1 MKDQMNEPIYF
12 NGKFYAG
19 KHNGVHRVADRLV
32 REVDQL
38 AAEEWGD
45 RKWDLRLLIPKRRR
59 FSPEV
64 STVRVIE
71 QDVGHTQLWEQ
82 GILPFVASDG
92 LLVNLANLAP
102 LLHRRK
108 IMLIHDAQFFLS
120 PESYSLHFS
129 VGYRILTPIMART
142 SLSVLTISNYSREM
156 LAVFGISP
164 WDRTSLIFN
173 GVDHILGY
181 PDKSGVLARHGI
193 GQGKY
198 AVLFG
203 STAIYKNIG
212 VVLSAFSDHAPP
224 GVSLVIVGDGEDRL
238 RAAGLEPPQGAIF
251 VGRVDDG
258 ELRALYQSAL
268 CLLFPSRTE
277 GFGLPPLEAML
288 CGCPAIV
295 TPAGALPE
303 MCRDAVLYAN
313 VDDAEGWSA
322 QISALKNNAVL
333 RAEKIERGRQRA
345 MAFTWRKAGEGL
357 MNVLLSHLS
366 KTARSALPVR
376 DKRA

>member
-1 MKDQMNEPIYF
+1 MSEPIYI

-32 REVDQL
+32 REIDSL
-38 AAEEWGD
+38 AAEEWGG

-64 STVRVIE
+64 STARVIE
-71 QDVGHTQLWEQ
+71 QDMGHTQFWEQ
-82 GILPFVASDG
+82 GILPFAASDG

-108 IMLIHDAQFFLS
+108 VMLIHDAQFFLS

-129 VGYRILTPIMART
+129 VGYRVLTPIMART

-156 LAVFGISP
+156 LAVFGISA
-164 WDRTSLIFN
+164 WDKTSLIFN
-173 GVDHILGY
+173 GVDHILEY
-181 PDKSGVLARHGI
+181 AEKTDVIARHGLKLGEYTI
-193 GQGKY
+193 
-198 AVLFG
+198 LFG
-203 STAIYKNIG
+203 STAIYKNID
-212 VVLSAFSDHAPP
+212 VVLKAFSRYAPS
-224 GVSLVIVGDGEDRL
+224 GVSLVIIGEGEERL
-238 RAAGLEPPQGAIF
+238 RAAGHVPPPGVIF
-251 VGRVDDG
+251 VGRVNDG

-288 CGCPAIV
+288 CSCPAIV
-295 TPAGALPE
+295 APAGALPE

-322 QISALKNNAVL
+322 QILALKNNAAL
-333 RAEKIERGRQRA
+333 RAEKIERGRERA
-345 MAFTWRKAGEGL
+345 LAFTWRKAGEGL
-357 MNVLLSHLS
+357 MNVLLSQSS
-366 KTARSALPVR
+366 KAAGRALPVK
-376 DKRA
+376 DKTA